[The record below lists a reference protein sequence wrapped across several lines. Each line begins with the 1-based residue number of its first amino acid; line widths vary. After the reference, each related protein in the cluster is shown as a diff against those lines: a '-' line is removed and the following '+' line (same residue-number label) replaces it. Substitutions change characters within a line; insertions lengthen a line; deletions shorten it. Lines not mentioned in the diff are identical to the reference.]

1 MRLTSERDR
10 LKAPSKKESESKL
23 VKTKKALEEDRG
35 AGRWLIYWLVL
46 GCFNLV
52 EFFADI
58 LLAWFPF
65 YFGIKLAFLVINKN
79 IMT

>member
-1 MRLTSERDR
+1 LRITGDEERSS
-10 LKAPSKKESESKL
+10 PFKK
-23 VKTKKALEEDRG
+23 VIKTKKALEEDRG

-46 GCFNLV
+46 GTFNLV
-52 EFFADI
+52 EFFADL

-65 YFGIKLAFLVINKN
+65 YFGIKLAFLVKT